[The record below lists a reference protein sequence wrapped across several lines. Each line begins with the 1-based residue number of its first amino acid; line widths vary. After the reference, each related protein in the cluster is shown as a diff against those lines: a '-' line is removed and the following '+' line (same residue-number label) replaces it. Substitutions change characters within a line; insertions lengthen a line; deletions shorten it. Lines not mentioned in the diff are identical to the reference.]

1 MVAYF
6 SADALRPCSESQ
18 PTAPVQKKENYLS
31 QKSANVKTHRIL
43 LGTAIGKEK
52 AEKGKKGEASLGAEA
67 LKKLS
72 PSKRALQWQ
81 RRVAKEESSLMY
93 RARFDW
99 SIWGSSDFWLAI
111 FNDLSIAYPSHL
123 PTIFITQWGH
133 SRIYNSR
140 NDNSG
145 EIYLLFPTQWLPIPK
160 K

>member
-31 QKSANVKTHRIL
+31 QKSTNVKTHRIL

-72 PSKRALQWQ
+72 PSNEPCSG
-81 RRVAKEESSLMY
+81 KEE
-93 RARFDW
+93 
-99 SIWGSSDFWLAI
+99 
-111 FNDLSIAYPSHL
+111 
-123 PTIFITQWGH
+123 
-133 SRIYNSR
+133 
-140 NDNSG
+140 
-145 EIYLLFPTQWLPIPK
+145 
-160 K
+160 

>member
-67 LKKLS
+67 QKNYHHQTSPAVAKKS
-72 PSKRALQWQ
+72 SKRGIFSD
-81 RRVAKEESSLMY
+81 VP
-93 RARFDW
+93 RA
-99 SIWGSSDFWLAI
+99 I
-111 FNDLSIAYPSHL
+111 
-123 PTIFITQWGH
+123 
-133 SRIYNSR
+133 
-140 NDNSG
+140 
-145 EIYLLFPTQWLPIPK
+145 
-160 K
+160 